1 MIGYSW
7 WAEGVHGVESLL
19 LYPLM
24 ELGIL
29 QESVMTHVLRTIV
42 ARKS

>member
-1 MIGYSW
+1 MIGYNW
-7 WAEGVHGVESLL
+7 WAEGVHAVSSLL

-29 QESVMTHVLRTIV
+29 QESVMTYVLPTIV